1 VSPCTHFI
9 APSPQIQGQRVH
21 VTKLEAERSALS
33 RLDRIKADQ
42 GARATAL
49 EKEAGA
55 SELRANL
62 IEYNLDAV
70 DAALDAV
77 NAGGASSVALYG
89 SAMPVLCCTAS
100 SKCKTVVAIKTLQ
113 LGCYGC
119 GPGCS
124 DCRRIA
130 CVLPSHPASA
140 VCLRVRCPHA

>member
-1 VSPCTHFI
+1 VQV
-9 APSPQIQGQRVH
+9 A
-21 VTKLEAERSALS
+21 KLEAERSALS

-77 NAGGASSVALYG
+77 NAGGASSVAVVY
-89 SAMPVLCCTAS
+89 SSVSVLCGDVCCSTTWTRWTQRWMQLMQVS
-100 SKCKTVVAIKTLQ
+100 SPPRQQCSSVCQVP
-113 LGCYGC
+113 
-119 GPGCS
+119 PG
-124 DCRRIA
+124 RM
-130 CVLPSHPASA
+130 
-140 VCLRVRCPHA
+140 